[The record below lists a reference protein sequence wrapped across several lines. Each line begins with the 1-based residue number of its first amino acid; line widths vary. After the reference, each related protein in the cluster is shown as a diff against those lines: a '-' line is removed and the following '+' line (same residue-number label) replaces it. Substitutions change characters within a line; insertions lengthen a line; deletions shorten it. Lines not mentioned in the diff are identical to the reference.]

1 MPEAPCLVTLHPQR
15 EPRGAHRAVSPLAEG
30 RVTARLADGG
40 LRVLHK
46 TRVHPH

>member
-1 MPEAPCLVTLHPQR
+1 MPEAPCLLTLHPQR
-15 EPRGAHRAVSPLAEG
+15 EPRGAPRAVSSLAEG
-30 RVTARLADGG
+30 RVTARLAAGG